1 MMNGSIGLNDTRQYI
16 HAFQDPTNIDL
27 LQGAQDNDLNS
38 RWVAKLTGA
47 YALPAGVRVAGFF
60 HARQGYPF
68 ARTIRS
74 PTRTGGIGRVNVN
87 IDRLGDVRLENLVT
101 LDFRVEKPF
110 TFKHVRAMASLDVFN
125 VGNANTVLQREGI
138 QNLATANDVL
148 EILAPRIARLGL
160 RFSF

>member
-1 MMNGSIGLNDTRQYI
+1 M
-16 HAFQDPTNIDL
+16 
-27 LQGAQDNDLNS
+27 
-38 RWVAKLTGA
+38 
-47 YALPAGVRVAGFF
+47 
-60 HARQGYPF
+60 
-68 ARTIRS
+68 
-74 PTRTGGIGRVNVN
+74 NVN

-101 LDFRVEKPF
+101 LDFRVEKMF
-110 TFKHVRAMASLDVFN
+110 TFKQVRAMASLDVFN